1 MIPNNPDINDL
12 FNIINKKRKQNKEVN
27 VDLQILCLKKLENMF
42 KDKKLSAR
50 EISKRLN
57 DLEYT
62 MNLVNVSLE
71 NNNNNVLF
79 ISLLNIFIKE
89 IVDIRK
95 MMIQEGRQFN
105 ILNYIKI
112 KQKN

>member
-1 MIPNNPDINDL
+1 MISDNLNINDL
-12 FNIINKKRKQNKEVN
+12 LNIINKKRKQNKEVN
-27 VDLQILCLKKLENMF
+27 VDLQMLCLKKLENMF

-50 EISKRLN
+50 ENSKLLN
-57 DLEYT
+57 DLEYS
-62 MNLVNVSLE
+62 MNSIKASLE
-71 NNNNNVLF
+71 DNINNVLL

-95 MMIQEGRQFN
+95 IMIQEGRQFN

-112 KQKN
+112 KRK